1 MKSKNKG
8 NFNASDSGKKHRE
21 FGQRW
26 EWGAI
31 LVAGSLHLMD
41 KDDASNVKSLDQ
53 EHRESDSG
61 RTSFHDSWSSGVFLC
76 FEVFTNNWLPFFSL
90 DPVLKGAKHYSKSF
104 SMNPHF
110 LQHRR
115 S

>member
-76 FEVFTNNWLPFFSL
+76 F
-90 DPVLKGAKHYSKSF
+90 VL
-104 SMNPHF
+104 
-110 LQHRR
+110 
-115 S
+115 